1 MDQRAGGIFNRGVSA
16 VLFLLLGTTLPLW
29 NPSVATAQHLADNP
43 PVETFQKPA
52 LTADQIVSR
61 LQEKNHQRELALRKL
76 QGTRIYRV
84 QYHGF
89 FGTREA
95 EAVVSYNYVSPNHK
109 DFVLQ
114 SQTGAKFILNYVIKG
129 LMDGEKEAATE
140 ENRQRT
146 ALNTKNYNFT
156 LAEAETA
163 LEPSQYVLNVFPKHD
178 HKFLY
183 RGKICIDAKDFAV
196 TRIEAE
202 PAKTPSFWVKRSEVR
217 HRYEKVGDFWLPA
230 ENKTESTMRMGG
242 RALLSIEYTDYRVT
256 GMLALPSDENA
267 KTTIRSLE
275 LDGEQLGFFT
285 QRLGGN
291 MPFSPLF

>member
-183 RGKICIDAKDFAV
+183 RGKIWIDAKDFAV

>member
-109 DFVLQ
+109 DFVVQ

-183 RGKICIDAKDFAV
+183 RGKIWIDAKDFAV